1 MANNRIVDPTQVGT
15 SGLSGINTREGAARY
30 FDSLGFSNSLSEY
43 KVNKATRPIES
54 PIQEVGVVGLNDS
67 RLDKKMTSLSQLEDI
82 EDARA
87 NIQPWY
93 SKIGAGV
100 GKGVVL
106 AGTTFLDGIAGT
118 IIGAVNGISNIGSDE
133 NLNSWQEFW
142 SGFWDNPFSKAMQQV
157 NDWSEQ
163 ALPNYMSKEER
174 DNILNGEGYKN
185 MFNANWWG
193 NSFLK
198 NLGFSVGAFY
208 SGNLISGALRGA
220 TPLVKTIT
228 GSVISAINEGKVE
241 ALNNADDWYKKELN
255 KLNQRYEEELTTLEQ
270 NYGSS
275 DIYSSL
281 VENANNTY
289 QEALAQL
296 NSDKAKVGNVD
307 LALNIPILTAS
318 NWFMWGKLYSGGAKT
333 AINTTSIAKRNGKYV
348 TNAGYKAVTGP
359 LSEGA
364 EEMEQKI
371 AATIPQLKYSS
382 ELENFYTMRFSP
394 NESRET
400 IDWMQA
406 TMQGI
411 SDVVGDKNSW
421 EEFAIGAM
429 TGVLGMPSFR
439 SVRNEAGKIQ
449 SPITLQGGL
458 WESLD
463 EYKRESSIVNEL
475 NSRVS
480 DPKFSEYYQGLVRH
494 NKYQSDMNNAAL
506 NGDIFQYKNAED
518 SQLIS
523 DIILFDKAGRLQ
535 DVEQMVNQAFD
546 TSDENIDAIVK
557 TTTDSRG
564 NGPFSVDGNTKPKEE
579 IINALTEQKDNILSS
594 ISNYRKIKD
603 NINGILSGVDK
614 QLTDPELEELIWL
627 KSKSEAWNKRFNDL
641 SEDVRM
647 KFRTISAGYKIHHP
661 DRSDIIDSMSSLLSL
676 DNNSLIAVLNDKN
689 NKGNIQI
696 INKVVS
702 DLSKGYNLD
711 WKELSQ
717 DIKDLSLLSEYKD
730 KADKKLIEYISNPDK
745 LTEDV
750 NKAKKK
756 SDEANIEIDRKN
768 AVDKINKASNFSDIN
783 NLLNSGEIASE
794 DINNSTSD
802 TAKSYEKA
810 NLFVKKALEYIDTN
824 FSDKNKD
831 LAKEA
836 IQNRFNDSS
845 NYSDL
850 INPNLTTDFGLNY
863 SLLDSKAQENF
874 KDKFDKLL
882 LEVAN
887 KITQGDNI
895 KTPPSVKEAPKVD
908 KPVGRDEIPQVPT
921 SNGNLSTDEVKK
933 SLDNIKL
940 DKQIIESLK
949 TTIDNINNTLDI
961 YKESKNPNDARHIRT
976 WIDYIINVIS
986 DNEIINKYLSKVE
999 SLIAKEPFIAGDL
1012 TSVSDDNAGSENT
1025 ENYPETSV
1033 SNVMKAAIPQ
1043 FDLNAK
1049 KNGLLIDFYSEED
1062 NRNTGYA
1069 YVYTKLKEAGSDSK
1083 NAFDYVNEGNVKV
1096 GDSLDVRYEEEA
1108 DNHPEIFWLYHN
1120 GHLVNALHAD
1130 NSIEGADAIKKMAKD
1145 GLNPTVTVTKIMD
1158 GKFEYTRATNRS
1170 VKDIIGT
1177 DNVKLGIMKNGVMV
1191 ANTEE
1196 TIDAP
1201 FNSNNADG
1209 KVYILLPNSRG
1220 TLSPKQLQI
1229 IHFNNAEFTNYDSPI
1244 GRDVNSIIDALTNLS
1259 DIKPDK
1265 LEARLSD
1272 IFIDMVETFYL
1283 PDSFHI
1289 DTYTTMDGTASLKI
1303 SFNDRNGN
1311 RVNRYSTLSHNTG
1324 RTITLFG
1331 DSDESRNAPIDKEAL
1346 RKEILTNLQ
1355 DANLAFN
1362 VDAKKIKGKN
1372 SDTYINKLVESG
1384 ILRTYL
1390 TSTKMRGT
1398 WFLLNERPDSK
1409 HVDTFTAYKNER
1421 DARNSVRVMY
1431 NNTEFS
1437 VIDNVVYYQNGE
1449 IATLNPE
1456 TELYIKDLAHIE
1468 SVYGKS
1474 MYGVNQ
1480 HNGLVLIEDANGK
1493 RGINR
1498 RNGERLN
1505 ANQIQTLE
1513 ETLSNRKP
1521 KSDKA
1526 KIAVKEFI
1534 QSQKNVRKNE
1544 DGSPK
1549 TDTGYY
1555 EILEEDEQYHQ
1566 YERVH
1571 SVIGSNWSGT
1581 STGDNAATGFGNMI
1595 DELVRQFF
1603 IDPSKIKRPENMDI
1617 KAYNNLIKA
1626 LRTFKDTARSSGI
1639 NIISDR
1645 LVVYKKYSN
1654 GKRIAGE
1661 LDILS
1666 YNPFTGDISIID
1678 TKTSKYST
1686 KSSSFTNPTAQQ
1698 TRSTVEQYTLQLSAY
1713 AKLFEDSFDFPISR
1727 LTLMPFN
1734 ISYKDGE
1741 LKSLNAE
1748 DFVRLNKNE
1757 YVFSES
1763 VPLKTYKGQYV
1774 TAASGK
1780 IEYHTADVREVL
1792 NLNGSK
1798 YYLTKIGDKYK
1809 LILPNGR
1816 STTLSDDIIKDSMS
1830 EPDIKAALVQFINDV
1845 SESISKVLETDYLSS
1860 SPYGNS
1866 IIIQDESNSVLSKGI
1881 KAANLLNSLKPTEDT
1896 VEYKTDE
1903 SVDKRESEDKKHEVT
1918 LLKNEVTARK
1928 SWNELSQDEKSMIIA
1943 SFPSASESNISEI
1956 QKYWDSVDYIQRE
1969 KIISCP

>member
-1 MANNRIVDPTQVGT
+1 MTNNKIKDPTQVGI
-15 SGLSGINTREGAARY
+15 SGLSGINTKEGAKRY
-30 FDSLGFSNSLSEY
+30 FESLGFADSMHDY
-43 KVNKATRPIES
+43 KIEKSTRSFEAPV
-54 PIQEVGVVGLNDS
+54 QEVGRVGINDS
-67 RLDKKMTSLSQLEDI
+67 KLDKKVTSLTQLNDLEDT
-82 EDARA
+82 RA
-87 NIQPWY
+87 NLQHWTE
-93 SKIGAGV
+93 KIGAGI
-100 GKGVVL
+100 GKGVIL
-106 AGTTFLDGIAGT
+106 AGTTFADGVGS
-118 IIGAVNGISNIGSDE
+118 IIVGAVNGFENIGSDE
-133 NLNSWQEFW
+133 NLNGWQEFW
-142 SGFWDNPFSKAMQQV
+142 SGFINNPFSQV
-157 NDWSEQ
+157 MKQINDWSEQ
-163 ALPNYMSKEER
+163 VLPNYMTQEER
-174 DNILNGEGYKN
+174 ENIVNGEGYKN
-185 MFNANWWG
+185 MFTANWWG

-198 NLGFSVGAFY
+198 NIGFAVGAYY
-208 SGNLISGALRGA
+208 SGGVVSKALKNA
-220 TPLVKTIT
+220 PTLVKSIAAST
-228 GSVISAINEGKVE
+228 ISAINEGKIE
-241 ALNNADDWYKKELN
+241 ALNNSEDWYNNELE
-255 KLNQRYEEELTTLEQ
+255 KLNQKYQQELENLEQ
-270 NYGSS
+270 NYGDS
-275 DIYSSL
+275 DMYNVL
-281 VENANNTY
+281 VENANNIY
-289 QEALAQL
+289 KEALIKL

-348 TNAGYKAVTGP
+348 TNTAYKAVTGP
-359 LSEGA
+359 ISEGG
-364 EEMEQKI
+364 EEMAQKI

-382 ELENFYTMRFSP
+382 DIENFYTVRFSP

-400 IDWMQA
+400 IDWMQSI
-406 TMQGI
+406 MQGI

-439 SVRNEAGKIQ
+439 SVKNESGKIQ

-458 WESLD
+458 WESID
-463 EYKRESSIVNEL
+463 DYKRESSIIREL
-475 NSRVS
+475 NNRVS
-480 DPKFSEYYQGLVRH
+480 DPKFSEYYQSLVRH

-557 TTTDSRG
+557 TTTDNRG

-579 IINALTEQKDNILSS
+579 IIDALTEQKDNILSS

-614 QLTDPELEELIWL
+614 QLTNPELEELIWL

-661 DRSDIIDSMSSLLSL
+661 DRSDIVDSMSSLLSL
-676 DNNSLIAVLNDKN
+676 DNNSLIAALNNKN
-689 NKGNIQI
+689 NKDNVQI
-696 INKVVS
+696 INKIAS
-702 DLSKGYNLD
+702 DLSKEYNLD
-711 WKELSQ
+711 WRELSQ
-717 DIKDLSLLSEYKD
+717 DIKDLSLLAEYKD
-730 KADKKLIEYISNPDK
+730 KADRK
-745 LTEDV
+745 LTEYILNPNKLSEDI
-750 NKAKKK
+750 NKAKEK
-756 SDEANIEIDRKN
+756 SDRANIE
-768 AVDKINKASNFSDIN
+768 VDKKIAVNKLNDASNFSEISQ
-783 NLLNSGEIASE
+783 LLNSGEVTK
-794 DINNSTSD
+794 DDMTNSISD
-802 TAKSYEKA
+802 VAKSYEKSD
-810 NLFVKKALEYIDTN
+810 LFKNKAIEYIDSN
-824 FSDKNKD
+824 FDEDIKD

-836 IQNRFNDSS
+836 IQKRFNESS

-850 INPNLTTDFGLNY
+850 INPNLTIDFGLNY

-882 LEVAN
+882 LEVSN

-895 KTPPSVKEAPKVD
+895 KTPPSVKEIPKVD

-921 SNGNLSTDEVKK
+921 SNGNLNTDEVKK
-933 SLDNIKL
+933 SLDNTKL
-940 DKQIIESLK
+940 NQHIIEHLK
-949 TTIDNINNTLDI
+949 VIIDNINDTLKI
-961 YKESKNPNDARHIRT
+961 YKESKNPNDVRHIRN
-976 WIDYIINVIS
+976 WIDDIRSLVSN
-986 DNEIINKYLSKVE
+986 NEIVNKYLSKVE
-999 SLIAKEPFIAGDL
+999 SLIAKEPFFAGDL

-1025 ENYPETSV
+1025 ESYPETLV

-1043 FDLNAK
+1043 FDLDAK

-1069 YVYTKLKEAGSDSK
+1069 YVYTKLKEVGSDGK
-1083 NAFDYVNEGNVKV
+1083 NAFDYVNEGNIKV

-1108 DNHPEIFWLYHN
+1108 NNHPEIFWLYHN

-1130 NSIEGADAIKKMAKD
+1130 SSIEGADAIKKMAKD

-1158 GKFEYTRATNRS
+1158 GKFEYTRTTNRS

-1177 DNVKLGIMKNGVMV
+1177 DNIKLGIMKNGVMV

-1229 IHFNNAEFTNYDSPI
+1229 IHFNKAEFTNYDSPI

-1324 RTITLFG
+1324 RTITLLG
-1331 DSDESRNAPIDKEAL
+1331 DPDESRNATIDKEAL
-1346 RKEILTNLQ
+1346 RREILTNLQ

-1362 VDAKKIKGKN
+1362 VDAKRIKGKN
-1372 SDTYINKLVESG
+1372 SDVYINKLVESE

-1409 HVDTFTAYKNER
+1409 HVDTFTTYKNER

-1449 IATLNPE
+1449 IATLNQE
-1456 TELYIKDLAHIE
+1456 TELYIKDLAHIK

-1474 MYGVNQ
+1474 MYGINQ
-1480 HNGLVLIEDANGK
+1480 HSGLVLIEDANGK

-1498 RNGERLN
+1498 RTGERLN
-1505 ANQIQTLE
+1505 ENQIQILE

-1526 KIAVKEFI
+1526 KTAVKEFI

-1555 EILEEDEQYHQ
+1555 EILEEDGQYHQ

-1571 SVIGSNWSGT
+1571 SVIGSNWSST
-1581 STGDNAATGFGNMI
+1581 STGDNAATGFGNMV

-1626 LRTFKDTARSSGI
+1626 LRKFKDTARSSGI
-1639 NIISDR
+1639 NIIADR

-1698 TRSTVEQYTLQLSAY
+1698 TRSTAEQYTLQLSAY
-1713 AKLFEDSFDFPISR
+1713 AKLFEDSFDFPISK

-1757 YVFSES
+1757 YVFSEN

-1830 EPDIKAALVQFINDV
+1830 EPDIKVALVQFINDV
-1845 SESISKVLETDYLSS
+1845 SESLSKVLETDYLSS

-1903 SVDKRESEDKKHEVT
+1903 AVDKRESDDKKYEVT
-1918 LLKNEVTARK
+1918 LFKNEVIARK

-1943 SFPSASESNISEI
+1943 SFPSASESDISEI